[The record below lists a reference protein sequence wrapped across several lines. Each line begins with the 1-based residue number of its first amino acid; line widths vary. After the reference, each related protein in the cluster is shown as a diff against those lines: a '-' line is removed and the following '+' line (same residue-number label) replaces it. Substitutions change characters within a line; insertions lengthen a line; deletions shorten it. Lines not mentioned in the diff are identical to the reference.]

1 MRKFTYFFLSMLLM
15 ASAASA
21 DVLYKGK
28 YVKQTTF
35 DGAGV
40 YLLANGDKSF
50 SQLDAAKTYGYMPVT
65 TLHFQGDDILASAET
80 DAARLTFN
88 DENDGFS
95 LQDASGRYIAMKGT
109 YNSFNVFDS
118 PQENYVWTVTINAD
132 GTASV
137 TNFDNGKTIM
147 LGISYGT
154 WGSYPEANDDRAL
167 PTLYKY
173 VAGDEEYTEGDDP
186 GDDPEVGDGT
196 KDAPLTVAQLAAHEM
211 NSAKV
216 WVKGYIVGSA
226 NGSLNKTE
234 FGAAAAVATNLVLAD
249 AADCT
254 DVSLCIP
261 VQLPSGAVRA
271 ALNLLDNPG
280 NLGKLVTLY
289 GTADKYFSVPGLKNV
304 SDYVLDTNGDD
315 PGDDP
320 ELEQISIGEFLA
332 KADTKT
338 AYILKGKVSDIKNTT
353 YGNFN
358 LVEGTDTIYIYGLL
372 TPEGEAKQ
380 FESMGIEEGDVLT
393 LSGKYVLYND
403 TPEIKNATYISHEKG
418 TRIASALRAADQ
430 PVLWFDLTGK
440 RIAAPTQP
448 GLYIKTIA
456 GKTVKTI
463 VR

>member
-1 MRKFTYFFLSMLLM
+1 M
-15 ASAASA
+15 
-21 DVLYKGK
+21 
-28 YVKQTTF
+28 
-35 DGAGV
+35 
-40 YLLANGDKSF
+40 
-50 SQLDAAKTYGYMPVT
+50 
-65 TLHFQGDDILASAET
+65 
-80 DAARLTFN
+80 
-88 DENDGFS
+88 
-95 LQDASGRYIAMKGT
+95 
-109 YNSFNVFDS
+109 
-118 PQENYVWTVTINAD
+118 
-132 GTASV
+132 
-137 TNFDNGKTIM
+137 
-147 LGISYGT
+147 
-154 WGSYPEANDDRAL
+154 
-167 PTLYKY
+167 
-173 VAGDEEYTEGDDP
+173 
-186 GDDPEVGDGT
+186 GDGT

-418 TRIASALRAADQ
+418 TRVASALRAADQ